1 MTGPEAGNVERMDE
15 QTMKL
20 GLLVET
26 AETNQ
31 KLVGLMLTKL
41 GQHTEGLN
49 AVVRNEIRQ
58 TLLNELRSLHVET
71 QRAVQALRRMQ
82 RAANLRVVLWSV
94 GITAMCAAASV
105 AVAWWWLPSPTEIQ
119 SLRQQRDEL
128 RAGLERLNKSGA
140 RADLQHCGDEHRL
153 CVRVDLKAGR
163 FGQHADYYVIDGY

>member
-1 MTGPEAGNVERMDE
+1 MDE

-41 GQHTEGLN
+41 GQHTEGLD

-82 RAANLRVVLWSV
+82 RAANLRVTLWSA
-94 GITAMCAAASV
+94 GITTMCAAVSL
-105 AVAWWWLPSPTEIQ
+105 AVAWWWLPSMTEIQ
-119 SLRQQRDEL
+119 DLRQQRDEL
-128 RAGLERLNKSGA
+128 LASVGRLNKYGA